1 MAPRGVPWPSRGVP
15 WPLYEEYG
23 LEDPYYIYSQFIYVT
38 LLLNNGSF
46 QQGRQS
52 LIKSLYEQKRYNA
65 WQFIIEFPNKDW
77 TKNSINRMLL
87 KLRNM
92 VQSTGVRAAAC
103 NEVRTLIK
111 TLTSLVLSLRVIEQ
125 RNGT

>member
-1 MAPRGVPWPSRGVP
+1 MPNVLAALGIEAAVAMT
-15 WPLYEEYG
+15 
-23 LEDPYYIYSQFIYVT
+23 QFIYVT

-65 WQFIIEFPNKDW
+65 WQFITEFPNKDW